1 MNKCLFSDSVVLS
14 IREVLAKTYFN
25 RELSIQKNSPEGWK
39 TAEDLAFS
47 ALPCIRKKKQRR
59 IFGRLWRPNQFLG
72 ICLLTQSLFFSLLHL
87 FLLTKTNIGYLVVIS
102 RGFIRI
108 LSNFQFKVFE

>member
-1 MNKCLFSDSVVLS
+1 MNNCLFSDSVALS

-59 IFGRLWRPNQFLG
+59 IFGRLWRPNKFLG
-72 ICLLTQSLFFSLLHL
+72 ICLLTQSVCFSQFRL
-87 FLLTKTNIGYLVVIS
+87 FLLTKTNIGYLVT
-102 RGFIRI
+102 F
-108 LSNFQFKVFE
+108 